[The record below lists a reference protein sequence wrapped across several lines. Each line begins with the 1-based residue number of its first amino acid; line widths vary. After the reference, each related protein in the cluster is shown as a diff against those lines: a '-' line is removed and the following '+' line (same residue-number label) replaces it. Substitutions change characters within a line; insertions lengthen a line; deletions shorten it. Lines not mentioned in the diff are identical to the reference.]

1 MTDFLSPK
9 ERSER
14 MARIRGSN
22 TRPEI
27 ALRKVLHSLGLR
39 YRLNGADLPGK
50 PDLVLPRHKAVVF
63 VHGCFWHRH
72 SDCSIATTPKSNTA
86 FWVEKFEKNVAR
98 DNRVTALL
106 NATGWRVFV
115 VWECELGSARK
126 AQATGERIAELI
138 REKKDFENDPKG
150 MKVSIIP
157 WDVLFLKYFFRRK
170 TETTCEN
177 VRDRHMISEM
187 AL

>member
-14 MARIRGSN
+14 MARIKGNN

-39 YRLNGADLPGK
+39 YRLNCGSLPGK
-50 PDLVLPRHKAVVF
+50 PDLILPRYKTVVF

-72 SDCSIATTPKSNTA
+72 LNCSIATTPKTNTA

-98 DNRVTALL
+98 DNRVTSSLQAL
-106 NATGWRVFV
+106 GWKVFI
-115 VWECELGSARK
+115 VWECEVSSTKK
-126 AQATGERIAELI
+126 ASATGKRLADLI
-138 REKKDFENDPKG
+138 RQE
-150 MKVSIIP
+150 
-157 WDVLFLKYFFRRK
+157 
-170 TETTCEN
+170 
-177 VRDRHMISEM
+177 
-187 AL
+187 

>member
-14 MARIRGSN
+14 MARIKGSN

-39 YRLNGADLPGK
+39 YSLNGAGLPGK
-50 PDLVLPRHKAVVF
+50 PDLVLTKYKAVVF

-72 SDCSIATTPKSNTA
+72 FNCSIATTPKSNTE

-98 DNRVTALL
+98 DDRVTKLL
-106 NATGWRVFV
+106 KAAGWRVFV
-115 VWECELGSARK
+115 VWECEVGSARK
-126 AQATGERIAELI
+126 ANATGERLAKLI
-138 REKKDFENDPKG
+138 QDKNE
-150 MKVSIIP
+150 
-157 WDVLFLKYFFRRK
+157 DVCR
-170 TETTCEN
+170 TPPE
-177 VRDRHMISEM
+177 
-187 AL
+187 

>member
-1 MTDFLSPK
+1 
-9 ERSER
+9 
-14 MARIRGSN
+14 
-22 TRPEI
+22 
-27 ALRKVLHSLGLR
+27 VLHSLGLR

-72 SDCSIATTPKSNTA
+72 SNCNIATTPKSNTA

-98 DNRVTALL
+98 DNRVTELL

-115 VWECELGSARK
+115 AWECELGSARK

-138 REKKDFENDPKG
+138 REKKG
-150 MKVSIIP
+150 
-157 WDVLFLKYFFRRK
+157 L
-170 TETTCEN
+170 
-177 VRDRHMISEM
+177 
-187 AL
+187 